1 MVMRRRWLA
10 ANLRCHRVSSRSWRD
25 AGLRSRPGP
34 HATQLLLGRR
44 MRGEEQ
50 QERAAQPTWHVHRG
64 AAAACWVREGNP
76 ADVSAQTES
85 MLCAYNQK

>member
-64 AAAACWVREGNP
+64 ASRGLLGEGGLKHT
-76 ADVSAQTES
+76 DGTRDTKQG
-85 MLCAYNQK
+85 K